1 VIVVDNRP
9 LAESI
14 GARIKQARVRAGL
27 TQKQLAEGRFT
38 AAYISAL
45 ELGHAKPSMAALAF
59 IAERL
64 GIPAREFVGADE
76 TQPARIAADLAL
88 ASGDAQKALD
98 GYTTL
103 LDGATGRRRRA
114 ELLRAS
120 AEALCRLDR
129 GGEAIGPATEAAKL
143 FRAQHRPSDV
153 ADAEYW
159 LAYAQFQQDNIGEAK
174 AILARLLEQ
183 ARDGIAPVPDFRF
196 RVLMATASAEQRDG
210 EYARAIA
217 YMEEARG
224 LGEDLDLRR
233 RASLLAGLAL
243 SYREAGD
250 LEASVMAGIQSLALY
265 RAADAER
272 EGASLSNNLALT
284 YLAVGNPSKAHDLL
298 ADAAAIATRLEDRRL
313 LSHIVESQAQLALA
327 REDVDGA
334 AELIERTIGLALET
348 GNDAALASAHGTA
361 ARIALVRGDPDSALA
376 SLQSAVELLRALGR
390 RARLQEALGQLAQ
403 LHRDRGDLEAAT
415 DLYAEALAIRR

>member
-1 VIVVDNRP
+1 MVDNRP

-14 GARIKQARVRAGL
+14 GARIKAARVRAGL
-27 TQKQLAEGRFT
+27 TQKQLAEGRYT

-76 TQPARIAADLAL
+76 SEPSRIAADLAL
-88 ASGDAQKALD
+88 AAGDAQSALD
-98 GYTTL
+98 AYTTL
-103 LDGATGRRRRA
+103 LDGATDRRRRA

-129 GGEAIGPATEAAKL
+129 GGDAIGPATEAAEL
-143 FRAQHRPSDV
+143 FRAQHRPADA

-159 LAYAQFQQDNIGEAK
+159 LAYAQFQVDNIGEAK
-174 AILARLLEQ
+174 AILGRLLEQ
-183 ARDGIAPVPDFRF
+183 ARLGIAPVPDFRF

-210 EYARAIA
+210 EYQRAIA

-250 LEASVMAGIQSLALY
+250 LEASVMAGVQSLALY
-265 RAADAER
+265 RAAEAER
-272 EGASLSNNLALT
+272 EGATLSNNLALT
-284 YLAVGNPSKAHDLL
+284 YLAVGNLAKADELL
-298 ADAAAIATRLEDRRL
+298 TDAAATATRLEDRRL
-313 LSHIVESQAQLALA
+313 LAHVTESQAQLALA
-327 REDVDGA
+327 RGRTDEA
-334 AELIERTIGLALET
+334 AVLLSQAMAIATET
-348 GNDAALASAHGTA
+348 DNQQALASAHETA
-361 ARIALVRGDPDSALA
+361 SKIALVRGDPDAAIA
-376 SLQSAVELLRALGR
+376 SLRAAVELLRVHGPK
-390 RARLQEALGQLAQ
+390 ARLRDALGQLAE
-403 LHRDRGDLEAAT
+403 LHRGRGELAAAT